1 MTPSSSPVHEIDFE
15 IVSAILDL
23 TDRCPHCGGE
33 RTYRRVHLRPT
44 PLNMSDF
51 RNHTLVELLN
61 EVFTYYN
68 RNWEAG
74 GGTQKYYCI
83 AKRLFV
89 RRVKRAGRSARLAYN
104 YIRYIE

>member
-1 MTPSSSPVHEIDFE
+1 MTPSSSPAHEIDFE

-74 GGTQKYYCI
+74 GGGLRSIIVLQKDF
-83 AKRLFV
+83 L
-89 RRVKRAGRSARLAYN
+89 
-104 YIRYIE
+104 